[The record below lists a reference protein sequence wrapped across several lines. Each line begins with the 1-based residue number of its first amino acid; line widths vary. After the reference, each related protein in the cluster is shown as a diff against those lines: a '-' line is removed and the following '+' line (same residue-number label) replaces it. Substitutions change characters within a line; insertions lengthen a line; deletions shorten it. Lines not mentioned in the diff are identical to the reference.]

1 MLTSTVKRFILPF
14 SSERTREP
22 FSSEVEAAAVFAFAE
37 FERNKGGGL
46 ILKQPEENLVGL
58 SKIGFPL
65 WLFPKNETTVV
76 FDGLENFSYSI
87 SYAQMPSAQGFLESL
102 DANSTPREKYVV
114 FLSDQGNYFQ
124 RSLGEKKINLRG
136 LIADPE
142 FKNELSIYR
151 KQALEV
157 TDQTFADLAFLPPLL
172 EEATINSMLNELE
185 KLQASLRE
193 DAEKLPE
200 ILRFINRTT
209 SQYVTEINYDS
220 EAVKEEADAKIKAQE
235 EIVNP
240 QIAKLNSEYKHKIKN
255 VTENFDHELENLYK
269 LRTKTRKLI
278 ESDEEKNKQ
287 YQREAKAQAQ
297 KNHAIYEKRWKEKS
311 REMGKE
317 LSGLKK
323 ELKTVEKNIKVL
335 TSQKISEVSKL
346 NFELNAEVKLAR
358 QPLVVLA
365 AARDAK
371 MQIFKQ
377 EKEKLMRLEKPVV
390 EGIYRNIQLREKIA
404 SNFEVVGFKDRQLK
418 ASALLYIPFYM
429 VCFEAGH
436 SRRYLILP
444 PSTISPVDFSAKLKG
459 AFGMSKIRNL
469 LSPRFNAVTALI
481 SKVQV
486 LINQNS
492 IFEGQLGDLAE
503 KNNFLKTKVF
513 RDNAAKGLVYL
524 KHEGWLSDK
533 EQQELNKRLNA
544 V

>member
-1 MLTSTVKRFILPF
+1 MLTPTKRFILPF
-14 SSERTREP
+14 STEKSREP

-46 ILKQPEENLVGL
+46 ILKQPQENLVVL

-65 WLFPKNETTVV
+65 WLFPKNDATVV

-87 SYAQMPSAQGFLESL
+87 SFAQMPSAKGFLESL
-102 DANSTPREKYVV
+102 DENSKPRENYVA
-114 FLSDQGNYFQ
+114 FLSDHDKYFQ

-136 LIADPE
+136 LVADPE

-151 KQALEV
+151 KQAQEV
-157 TDQTFADLAFLPPLL
+157 TDQTYANLAFLPPLL
-172 EEATINSMLNELE
+172 EEATINSALNELE

-193 DAEKLPE
+193 DALQLPE
-200 ILRFINRTT
+200 ILRVINRTT
-209 SQYVTEINYDS
+209 SQYITEIDYAS
-220 EAVKEEADAKIKAQE
+220 EAVKDEADAKIKAQE

-255 VTENFDHELENLYK
+255 VAENFDREIENLQK
-269 LRTKTRKLI
+269 LRIKTQKLI
-278 ESDEEKNKQ
+278 QSDEEKNKQ
-287 YQREAKAQAQ
+287 YKREAKAQAE
-297 KNHAIYEKRWKEKS
+297 KKHAIYEKRWKEKS
-311 REMGKE
+311 REMGRE

-335 TSQKISEVSKL
+335 NSQKINAVSKL
-346 NFELNAEVKLAR
+346 NFELDAEVKLAR

-377 EKEKLMRLEKPVV
+377 EKEKLTRLEKPVI

-404 SNFEVVGFKDRQLK
+404 SSFELVGSKDRQLK
-418 ASALLYIPFYM
+418 GSALLYIPFYL

-469 LSPRFNAVTALI
+469 LSPRFNAVTTLI
-481 SKVQV
+481 NKVQV
-486 LINQNS
+486 LITQNS
-492 IFEGQLGDLAE
+492 IFEGQLADLGE
-503 KNNFLKTKVF
+503 KNNLLKTKVF
-513 RDNAAKGLVYL
+513 LDNAVRGLVYL
-524 KHEGWLSDK
+524 RHEGWLSDK